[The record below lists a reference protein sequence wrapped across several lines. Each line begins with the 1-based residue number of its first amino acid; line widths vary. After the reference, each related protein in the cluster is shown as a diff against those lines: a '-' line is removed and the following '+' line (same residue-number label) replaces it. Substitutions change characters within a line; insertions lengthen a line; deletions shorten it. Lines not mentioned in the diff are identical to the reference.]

1 MLENILSDYFGLQED
16 WNDIYEKKKENW
28 YNSYNKLIS
37 LIYELGELRV
47 LDNANIIVDKLDI
60 INNIEE

>member
-1 MLENILSDYFGLQED
+1 MLEIILHDYFGLQED
-16 WNDIYEKKKENW
+16 WNDIYEKEKENW

-37 LIYELGELRV
+37 LIYDLGELGV
-47 LDNANIIVDKLDI
+47 LENANIIVDKLDI

>member
-1 MLENILSDYFGLQED
+1 MLENILNDYFGLRED
-16 WNDIYEKKKENW
+16 WNDVYEKQKENW

-37 LIYELGELRV
+37 LIYDLGELGV
-47 LDNANIIVDKLDI
+47 LDNTNTIVDKLDV

>member
-1 MLENILSDYFGLQED
+1 MLENILHKYFGLQED
-16 WNDIYEKKKENW
+16 WNDIYEKEKENW

-37 LIYELGELRV
+37 LIYDLGDLGI
-47 LDNANIIVDKLDI
+47 LDNTNIIVDKLDV